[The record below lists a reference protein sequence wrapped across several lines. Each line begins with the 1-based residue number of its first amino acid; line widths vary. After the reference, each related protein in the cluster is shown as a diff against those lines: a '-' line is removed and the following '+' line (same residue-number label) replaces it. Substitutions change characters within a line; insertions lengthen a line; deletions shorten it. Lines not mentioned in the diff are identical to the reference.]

1 MWNQADLEREVEAAR
16 ETAKHARRMALELR
30 ANRDVDRARLRLFA
44 DALDGKAAELKAQ
57 AQALRVA
64 DRGIARTAQGQYR
77 FRRPRH

>member
-16 ETAKHARRMALELR
+16 ETAKHARRMALR
-30 ANRDVDRARLRLFA
+30 ANRDVHRARLRLFA

-57 AQALRVA
+57 AKALRA
-64 DRGIARTAQGQYR
+64 TDRGTARTAQAQYR